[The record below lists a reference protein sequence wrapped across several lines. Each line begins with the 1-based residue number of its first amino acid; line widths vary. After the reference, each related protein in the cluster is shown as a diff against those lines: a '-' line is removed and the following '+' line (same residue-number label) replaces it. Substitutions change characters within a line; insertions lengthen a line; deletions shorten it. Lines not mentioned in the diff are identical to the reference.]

1 MDGQRDRPRRAA
13 TAVAGAPCS
22 YGAFEV
28 TVGIEP
34 HVPDALQVLEA
45 VRAAGFAGI
54 DLGPAGYLG
63 DAAHLADRL
72 RTRDLSLAG
81 GYVALPFS
89 EPSQLPRAMHDLDD
103 VLDLFDAASANDHA
117 PFAPRPTL
125 ADAGSNLRRSS
136 PGRSH
141 TDQKLGLS
149 PDGWNRLA
157 EGVRRAV
164 DVCRE
169 RGYEPTFHHHAGTF
183 VEAPEEI
190 QTLLDRTD
198 VGLCLDTGH
207 MLLGGGDPVQAVR
220 DWGPRINHVHLKDA
234 RMSVIQRLIEDR
246 APMIEVWR
254 RYAFSALG
262 QGDLDV
268 NGVLQGLTASAYAGW
283 LVVEQDRFPDPA
295 GPADA
300 ALDQERNREFLRA
313 RGI

>member
-45 VRAAGFAGI
+45 VRAAGFTGI

-72 RTRDLSLAG
+72 RTHDLSLAG

-89 EPSQLPRAMHDLDD
+89 EPSQMPRAMHDLDD

-125 ADAGSNLRRSS
+125 ADAGSDLRRSS

-141 TDQKLGLS
+141 SDRTLGLS
-149 PDGWNRLA
+149 PDGWIRLA
-157 EGVRRAV
+157 EGVRQAV

-190 QTLLDRTD
+190 EALLDRTD
-198 VGLCLDTGH
+198 IGLCLDTGH

-220 DWGPRINHVHLKDA
+220 DWGPRINHMHLKDA
-234 RMSVIQRLIEDR
+234 RMSVIRRLIEDR

-254 RYAFSALG
+254 RHAFCPLG
-262 QGDLDV
+262 EGDLDIDA
-268 NGVLQGLTASAYAGW
+268 VLDALRRSRYRGW
-283 LVVEQDRFPDPA
+283 LVVEQDMLPDRNGLA
-295 GPADA
+295 HAIG
-300 ALDQERNREFLRA
+300 DQTRNREFLKA
-313 RGI
+313 RGL